1 MTLLVTQRK
10 KEWIILQLGEQGR
23 HNRGKWQINLA
34 LKDVVDLDLW
44 QCWRKIFL
52 AVEIIKGRIV
62 RSCLVSLKIP
72 EYSKSTLPR

>member
-34 LKDVVDLDLW
+34 LKDVLDLDLW
-44 QCWRKIFL
+44 QCWRKIFGSGNNKRKNIQKL
-52 AVEIIKGRIV
+52 FSFIKD
-62 RSCLVSLKIP
+62 
-72 EYSKSTLPR
+72 T